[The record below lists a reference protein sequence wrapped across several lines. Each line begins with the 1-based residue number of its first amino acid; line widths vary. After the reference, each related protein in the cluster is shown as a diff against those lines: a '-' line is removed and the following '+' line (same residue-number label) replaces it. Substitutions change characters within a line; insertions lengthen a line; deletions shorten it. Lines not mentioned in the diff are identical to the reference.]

1 MLAKAEFII
10 IIINF
15 TIVMEFI
22 DFTVIILVM
31 LIDIIVNIAIINKYS
46 WLVMAS
52 TNVTKII

>member
-46 WLVMAS
+46 
-52 TNVTKII
+52 